1 MTNWPGGTGPIMRL
15 PIKAFLRVGRA
26 ATIAAVFVAA
36 SGILD
41 TAGWPV
47 FAAIGEIALN
57 LAAVRSE
64 AEKLREKVTGALFRA
79 QVHSVA

>member
-1 MTNWPGGTGPIMRL
+1 MQL
-15 PIKAFLRVGRA
+15 LIKTLLRVGRA
-26 ATIAAVFVAA
+26 VTIAAVFLSA
-36 SGILD
+36 SGMLE

-57 LAAVRSE
+57 LAGVRSE
-64 AEKLREKVTGALFRA
+64 AEKLRGKGAWTLFRA

>member
-1 MTNWPGGTGPIMRL
+1 MRL
-15 PIKAFLRVGRA
+15 PIKTLLQAWRA

-36 SGILD
+36 SGMLE
-41 TAGWPV
+41 TAGRPV
-47 FAAIGEIALN
+47 FVAIGEIALN

-64 AEKLREKVTGALFRA
+64 AEKLREKVTWALFRA